1 MPILLS
7 ASRRWSALLD
17 AKIQKVS
24 EYTTR
29 SSDVLRGILKQEGMT
44 INTLGT
50 QLGMD
55 RSQALYDIDRGKTQT
70 ISTRMAEKIL
80 ASFPHYSRSWL
91 LSGEGEMLKH
101 PTKDSSETAEAT
113 QKPHRAPQEVE
124 AITSGSRV
132 IQRLPIIPIEAQ
144 AGIGKGFLYDVD
156 PSQDPEDI
164 YDEFDSMEVVLE
176 RQVSDRYKLFRVKG
190 DSMTDGSLSSICTGD
205 VLLCREVFPEDWK
218 LGLTNNRYPNVVIVI
233 EEEGILIKQLIK
245 HSKKNETISL
255 HSINPKYNDFTVDL
269 KNVRAFY
276 YVERIVDRHM
286 SQW

>member
-1 MPILLS
+1 MVGSTGCKDITSFLVTQMNVAFNPDVGRRFKEAYQHLREKAIVHTQKDFAKLLGS
-7 ASRRWSALLD
+7 NEANVSRLFRGD
-17 AKIQKVS
+17 TR
-24 EYTTR
+24 YTT
-29 SSDVLRGILKQEGMT
+29 SSLVSRIT
-44 INTLGT
+44 
-50 QLGMD
+50 
-55 RSQALYDIDRGKTQT
+55 
-70 ISTRMAEKIL
+70 L
-80 ASFPHYSRSWL
+80 ASGITFNEDYL
-91 LSGEGEMLKH
+91 LQGEGTLLKDH
-101 PTKDSSETAEAT
+101 APEDTSAT

-190 DSMTDGSLSSICTGD
+190 DSMTDGTLSSICTGD